1 MHTTQDFEHV
11 LDCENVVGVEYVSG
25 SQSAPDGAAS
35 DGVAG
40 DDEDGDVVH
49 VFVTEK
55 IPEAE
60 LDEAD
65 VVANAIPDRQT
76 KVEGVG
82 EVSVQPAEDVAPASD
97 DRQQQ
102 HRPIPAGVSECNYN
116 GTAATGGTFPAR
128 IDDLDAAE
136 WAADAEEGETVRLSN
151 NHVYARSN
159 KASFG
164 EPIVQPSRMDG
175 GTPTSQVGGMHGYV
189 PIEEGVTVDVAART
203 MHEEDT
209 DAVHNYDGESGSV
222 LRDYSG
228 LKGRTL
234 VKSGRTT
241 GVTRGE
247 VKATSASI
255 RVGYGGDVGVT
266 TVRDQIITTDMSDGG
281 DSGSPV
287 FDERGNHV
295 GLVFAGSDK
304 VSVICKAANVED
316 ELGVTLMPERDKGG
330 SGGDEAQYVKSLDT
344 SVSVPM
350 EDRDLDLL
358 DLSGD
363 KPHGGETVTLTAVVG
378 GNYSGR
384 AYLDVQG
391 ERYTAT
397 LTEGDYEDMDYGAE
411 MEVEVTAPT
420 DAEESFDVN
429 IEGGYIIDS

>member
-11 LDCENVVGVEYVSG
+11 LDCENVVGVEY
-25 SQSAPDGAAS
+25 
-35 DGVAG
+35 
-40 DDEDGDVVH
+40 DESGDVVH

-55 IPEAE
+55 IPEVE

-82 EVSVQPAEDVAPASD
+82 EVSVQPAEEDMPEAQA
-97 DRQQQ
+97 DRKQQ

-136 WAADAEEGETVRLSN
+136 WAADAEEGERVRVSN
-151 NHVYARSN
+151 NHVYARTN

-189 PIEEGVTVDVAART
+189 PIEGGVTVDVAART
-203 MHEEDT
+203 MHDEDT
-209 DAVHNYDGESGSV
+209 DEVHNYDGASGGV
-222 LRDYSG
+222 MHDYSD
-228 LKGRTL
+228 LKGQTL

-255 RVGYGGDVGVT
+255 RVAYGGDVGVT

-287 FDERGNHV
+287 FHDYSGSHV

-304 VSVICKAANVED
+304 VSVICKAANIEN
-316 ELGVTLMPERDKGG
+316 ELGVTLMSERDKGG
-330 SGGDEAQYVKSLDT
+330 SGGDGAQYVKSLDT
-344 SVSVPM
+344 SVSIPM

-378 GNYSGR
+378 GNYEGR

-391 ERYTAT
+391 ERYEAT
-397 LTEGDYEDMDYGAE
+397 LEEGDYEDMDYGAE
-411 MEVEVTAPT
+411 MEVEVSAPA

-429 IEGGYIIDS
+429 IEGGYIVDR